1 MRRLLFATV
10 VKILLVDVEE
20 CLLLVLL
27 DRGLLVNDLR
37 LLLLLYRGYL
47 LLLLHGMLLHSVVL
61 VVIAG

>member
-27 DRGLLVNDLR
+27 GRGLLVNDLR